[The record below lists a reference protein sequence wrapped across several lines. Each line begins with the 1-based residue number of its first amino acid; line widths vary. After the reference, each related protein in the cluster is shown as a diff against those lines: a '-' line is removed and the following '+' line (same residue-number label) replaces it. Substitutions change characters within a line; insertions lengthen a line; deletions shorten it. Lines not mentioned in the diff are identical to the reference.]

1 MTDTLSRTNETD
13 SLEEKGINE
22 LNLSS
27 MMLLCINMKEC
38 FFQLII

>member
-22 LNLSS
+22 LNLLDLWCYVSIWRNVS
-27 MMLLCINMKEC
+27 
-38 FFQLII
+38 FS

>member
-22 LNLSS
+22 VY
-27 MMLLCINMKEC
+27 MKEC